1 MLFHYT
7 HQGIEHVK
15 QSPDR
20 VDALKKIFNKHGAKI
35 KDFYALLGQ
44 YDTLFML
51 MRPTTKR
58 SPNFPCTS
66 LSRATRGSRRTA
78 RSPRQNFASCCR
90 RSTNHGCKQRSACQ
104 SCVIF
109 NEVTILCA
117 YGLASRTAF
126 PAAGSHGTECGGTES
141 IRRWLASAP
150 RQSLNFGTETPLAA
164 ILPLPTP
171 AALARRP
178 SELARKLLA
187 GDFDED
193 VGRFQCALG
202 GVSAGRQLGAA
213 EPSDCGGLPRCLAR
227 PVARPYSCTRLLCCG
242 RWAARRTCSSSR
254 PASSRATYFAGTGI
268 TAP

>member
-1 MLFHYT
+1 MASYVMLFHYT

-35 KDFYALLGQ
+35 KDFYARCSVSTIRSSL
-44 YDTLFML
+44 L

-90 RSTNHGCKQRSACQ
+90 RSTNHGCKQRRACQ

-117 YGLASRTAF
+117 TVSPQERLCRPPGHMEPSAEGRNR
-126 PAAGSHGTECGGTES
+126 PAAGS
-141 IRRWLASAP
+141 RAP
-150 RQSLNFGTETPLAA
+150 HVNR
-164 ILPLPTP
+164 
-171 AALARRP
+171 
-178 SELARKLLA
+178 
-187 GDFDED
+187 
-193 VGRFQCALG
+193 
-202 GVSAGRQLGAA
+202 
-213 EPSDCGGLPRCLAR
+213 
-227 PVARPYSCTRLLCCG
+227 
-242 RWAARRTCSSSR
+242 
-254 PASSRATYFAGTGI
+254 
-268 TAP
+268 